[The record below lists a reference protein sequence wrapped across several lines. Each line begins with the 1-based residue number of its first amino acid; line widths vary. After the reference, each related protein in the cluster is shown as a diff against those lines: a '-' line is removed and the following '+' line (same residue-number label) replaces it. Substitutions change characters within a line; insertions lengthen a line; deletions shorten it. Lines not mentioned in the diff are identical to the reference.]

1 MTTKMQA
8 MVVDDSKAMRMI
20 LKCILSELGFEVCE
34 AADGAQALDQ
44 LRGGSHADLALV
56 DWHMP
61 NMTGLELVQALR
73 TDPAWDALRIVMV
86 TSETDA
92 AHMASALAA
101 GANEYIMKPFDSMVV
116 LGKLEMLGL
125 ADA

>member
-20 LKCILSELGFEVCE
+20 LKRILSELGFEGCE

-92 AHMASALAA
+92 GHMASALAA
-101 GANEYIMKPFDSMVV
+101 GANEDIMKPFDSMVV
-116 LGKLEMLGL
+116 LGKLEMLGR